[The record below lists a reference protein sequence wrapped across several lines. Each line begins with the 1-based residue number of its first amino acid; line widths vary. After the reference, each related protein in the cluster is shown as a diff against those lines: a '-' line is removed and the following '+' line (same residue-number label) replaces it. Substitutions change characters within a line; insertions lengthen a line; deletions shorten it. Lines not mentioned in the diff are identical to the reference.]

1 MVYLPRGRKSEPPRI
16 LYAFFFYLSCC
27 FHCVLCVVCAHE
39 TPRLDAY
46 AVSCFFSR
54 CHKSSSER
62 CYRIP
67 NDTFYS
73 SFQGAHYPLDS
84 FRSILDFWQCWDC
97 IFFSTHTA
105 Y

>member
-67 NDTFYS
+67 NYTF
-73 SFQGAHYPLDS
+73 A
-84 FRSILDFWQCWDC
+84 SILEKIVWSHEFSFSCLFR
-97 IFFSTHTA
+97 IFTQLAF
-105 Y
+105 